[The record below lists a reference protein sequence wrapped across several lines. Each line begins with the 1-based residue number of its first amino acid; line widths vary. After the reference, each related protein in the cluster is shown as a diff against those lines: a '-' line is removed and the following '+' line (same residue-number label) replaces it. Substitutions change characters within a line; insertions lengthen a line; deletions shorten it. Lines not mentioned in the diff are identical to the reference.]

1 VHSSDD
7 EPIQSLNDVLALM
20 RDADGLGSPTEGLR
34 LIHAFRKIKD
44 KALRQQV
51 IDLAESLAQR

>member
-1 VHSSDD
+1 MHSSDD

-34 LIHAFRKIKD
+34 LIHEFRKIKD